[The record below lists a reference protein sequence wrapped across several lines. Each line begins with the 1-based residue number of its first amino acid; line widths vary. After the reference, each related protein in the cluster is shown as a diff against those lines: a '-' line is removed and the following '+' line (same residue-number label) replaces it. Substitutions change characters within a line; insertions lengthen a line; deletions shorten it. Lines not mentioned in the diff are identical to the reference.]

1 MKKKYQRPELY
12 YESFALC
19 STIAAG
25 CEGIANFAENA
36 CTVTLEGEGYK
47 LVLFNSNTVC
57 LDSPPNADDYL
68 CYHAPTENNNI
79 FSS

>member
-1 MKKKYQRPELY
+1 MKKEYQRPELF
-12 YESFALC
+12 YESFSLC
-19 STIAAG
+19 PAIAAG

-36 CTVTLEGEGYK
+36 CSVTLKGEGYE
-47 LVLFNSNTVC
+47 LVLFHNTAIC
-57 LDSPPNADDYL
+57 RDCPPNADDYL

>member
-1 MKKKYQRPELY
+1 MKKEYQRPELY
-12 YESFALC
+12 YESFSLC
-19 STIAAG
+19 SAIAAG

-36 CTVTLEGEGYK
+36 CTVTLKGEGYE
-47 LVLFNSNTVC
+47 LVLFNSSIC

-68 CYHAPTENNNI
+68 CYHAPSENNNV